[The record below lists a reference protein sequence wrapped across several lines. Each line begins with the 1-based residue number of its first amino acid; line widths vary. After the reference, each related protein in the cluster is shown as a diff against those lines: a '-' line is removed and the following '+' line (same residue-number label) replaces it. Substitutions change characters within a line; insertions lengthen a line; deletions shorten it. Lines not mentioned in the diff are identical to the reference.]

1 MRWSVQPARASLRL
15 SGTGQAIGLAA
26 RIMPTALN
34 GRERARARKMSPEAT
49 AETLGVE
56 EPPVGLRLDRRVLSL

>member
-1 MRWSVQPARASLRL
+1 MERSVQPARASLRL
-15 SGTGQAIGLAA
+15 SGTAQAIRLAA
-26 RIMPTALN
+26 WVVPTALN